1 MENAVRLDSMSLP
14 NQPSPS
20 GSDAWPD
27 LSEDFYRQLRAL
39 AAALLRRERNTITL
53 EATGLVHEAVLRI
66 RGVDPGKADCSD
78 RYLYGATVKAMRRI
92 LIEQARRRQKRQ
104 GGMRQLSFSVSEP
117 LDQTEQDDESL
128 LLLQDALQ
136 ELELSHPERAE
147 IVNLRFF
154 GGLSMPQISSITGQ
168 SLATVERRWA
178 IARAWLYQ
186 QLQAELSE

>member
-1 MENAVRLDSMSLP
+1 MSLP
-14 NQPSPS
+14 IQPSPN
-20 GSDAWPD
+20 GPDEWPD
-27 LSEDFYRQLRAL
+27 LSEEFYSQLRAL
-39 AAALLRRERNTITL
+39 AAALLRRERRTITL

-66 RGVDPGKADCSD
+66 RGIDPDKADCSD
-78 RYLYGATVKAMRRI
+78 RYLYGAAVKAMRRI

-104 GGMRQLSFSVSEP
+104 GGMRQLSFSVAEP
-117 LDQTEQDDESL
+117 LHQTGQDDESF

-136 ELELSHPERAE
+136 ELEALHPDRAE

-154 GGLSMPQISSITGQ
+154 GGLSMPQIASITGQ

-186 QLQAELSE
+186 QLQTKSDK